1 MIKGNL
7 TNFHHGIGSV
17 GDLPI
22 PFETV
27 LNVAAWVIILTFVFL
42 KVSWKESIL
51 TSEEKLFD
59 NKQGPIGKSL
69 GALILF
75 LLIAPG
81 LIGNEEPTTSIDP
94 LILWVILWIG
104 VPVLGLLFG
113 DLYAK
118 FNPLNIIISN
128 DKKPQAVYLAS
139 FLFLGLTW
147 VELVWRKPGNPF
159 HIGVMFLLLFIVVNC
174 LKFFFNKT
182 SIEIDPLLL
191 LHHLYSKLRIVNSKP
206 LFRNLLNNISNL
218 IKTPGMEY
226 FILLMIGTDT
236 YDGLRGTVF
245 WYNQFGTRI
254 YDLAFSTFTFLG
266 INLLLILFYRF
277 ACYFALKV
285 SDSNY
290 PLNEVSL
297 AFGHTMLP
305 IAFAYHV
312 THYLSLLL
320 FESQTFL
327 YRLNDPID

>member
-81 LIGNEEPTTSIDP
+81 LIGNEEPTTSIAP
-94 LILWVILWIG
+94 LILWVFLWIG

-128 DKKPQAVYLAS
+128 DKKPESVYLAS

-147 VELVWRKPGNPF
+147 FELVWRKPGNPF

-182 SIEIDPLLL
+182 WIQC
-191 LHHLYSKLRIVNSKP
+191 
-206 LFRNLLNNISNL
+206 F
-218 IKTPGMEY
+218 
-226 FILLMIGTDT
+226 
-236 YDGLRGTVF
+236 
-245 WYNQFGTRI
+245 
-254 YDLAFSTFTFLG
+254 
-266 INLLLILFYRF
+266 
-277 ACYFALKV
+277 
-285 SDSNY
+285 
-290 PLNEVSL
+290 
-297 AFGHTMLP
+297 
-305 IAFAYHV
+305 
-312 THYLSLLL
+312 
-320 FESQTFL
+320 
-327 YRLNDPID
+327 